1 MKKITFGFRNVVD
14 YMEMDHKREKLRAW
28 ESVEIIRPQND
39 KAQIKKK

>member
-14 YMEMDHKREKLRAW
+14 NMEVDYKGERLKAW
-28 ESVEIIRPQND
+28 ESVEIIRPQNN